1 MKTLEKKWSN
11 KPEHIGLEVMSL
23 KRGHAKCLGVAQ
35 DLLMVVGEGGQPALH
50 PSRTSESTTR
60 FWAVF
65 QPWQS
70 ASDQI

>member
-1 MKTLEKKWSN
+1 
-11 KPEHIGLEVMSL
+11 MSL